1 MNIWKQYTALVVD
14 FHHVSVKSYWE
25 KLELVSLIEQQ
36 TAIYLST
43 KIYRK
48 IENSSIRKRRIHTLK
63 NHFFSISFWWQW
75 NIAQVHAYWRI
86 LRESDQI
93 IAFVKIRFTLIK

>member
-1 MNIWKQYTALVVD
+1 MNIWEQYIALVVD

-63 NHFFSISFWWQW
+63 IISSQFLFDD
-75 NIAQVHAYWRI
+75 NETLHKFMHIEEYSVKVIKLLHSWRYV
-86 LRESDQI
+86 L
-93 IAFVKIRFTLIK
+93 L